1 MRESWTDERLDD
13 FRSDIKGRFDAVD
26 KRFEQVDKRF
36 DRVEDQIQGLRA
48 ETRAEFS
55 SVRAEM
61 KGGFEAQGLEMK
73 HGFEAVND
81 RFDKMYRVLIGSTIA
96 IAVALL
102 SAPHL

>member
-1 MRESWTDERLDD
+1 MEAMRESWTDDRLDD
-13 FRSDIKGRFDAVD
+13 FRSDVRGRFDG
-26 KRFEQVDKRF
+26 VDKRF

-61 KGGFEAQGLEMK
+61 KGGFEAQGLAMN

-81 RFDKMYRVLIGSTIA
+81 RFDKMYRVLIGSTVA